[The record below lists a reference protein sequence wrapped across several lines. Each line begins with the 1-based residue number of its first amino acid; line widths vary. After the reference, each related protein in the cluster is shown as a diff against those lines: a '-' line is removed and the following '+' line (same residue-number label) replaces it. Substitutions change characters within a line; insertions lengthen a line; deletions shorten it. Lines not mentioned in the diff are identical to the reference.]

1 MAGNMGYDTHLAED
15 ACSTTTRVIDASLIS
30 EMKDMA
36 EESRR
41 LKRMYAEMSMRND
54 LLKEA
59 FGKSV
64 KAVSRARGGHERGR
78 ISWGQHSTCMPGI

>member
-1 MAGNMGYDTHLAED
+1 MARQVWRYALSADCCAI
-15 ACSTTTRVIDASLIS
+15 ACRVIDASLIS